1 MYLLNHPHALPVTLN
16 HYSLAKHPLS
26 HSLPLLTHLREPC
39 TIVPLPGVVGPG
51 WFLFNTSSLHCC
63 SFKWRVFTFGLPRYL
78 FHSVAPLAATES
90 SSIVQFNDSATMGE
104 HQQEHQELSERTRLV
119 IVLFCFQWM
128 GQLKQP
134 ISIAACFVLF
144 VSQNESEPV
153 E

>member
-90 SSIVQFNDSATMGE
+90 SSIVQFNDSTTMGSINRNIRSF
-104 HQQEHQELSERTRLV
+104 LKGLA
-119 IVLFCFQWM
+119 LLLFCFCFQWM
-128 GQLKQP
+128 GQLQEP